1 MWSKNIISETQF
13 GFRKNHS
20 TNHAIQHSVNFI
32 NESHLT
38 GKHVLGI
45 FIDSSKAF
53 DTIDHATLLHK
64 LHHYGIRRNVQK
76 LIYSYLTNQYQYVKI
91 NNEIP

>member
-1 MWSKNIISETQF
+1 MCSKNIISETQF
-13 GFRKNHS
+13 GFRKNYS

-45 FIDSSKAF
+45 FIDLSKAF
-53 DTIDHATLLHK
+53 DTIDHKPSYVNCTTMELEGPRITLFLVTSQ
-64 LHHYGIRRNVQK
+64 IA
-76 LIYSYLTNQYQYVKI
+76 I
-91 NNEIP
+91 NMLK